1 MISGDEQIF
10 EEKAHLNCAIL
21 PAQEM

>member
-10 EEKAHLNCAIL
+10 EEKAQLNCAIL
-21 PAQEM
+21 PAQGM